1 VTKIEVPTFENL
13 RTVSWNA
20 RDTTALIGGNSG
32 VLLKYANSSVSSL
45 GDGRA
50 NLRRIAWHPH
60 DNCALITSNCFA
72 EQFLPS
78 PNLFLYDSDKE
89 QLRGVNESQ
98 ADFVGVDWEPNGESA
113 LVAGYD
119 VVWHTGFIGQFI
131 GTELR
136 PLQFENKQFTP

>member
-1 VTKIEVPTFENL
+1 
-13 RTVSWNA
+13 
-20 RDTTALIGGNSG
+20 
-32 VLLKYANSSVSSL
+32 
-45 GDGRA
+45 
-50 NLRRIAWHPH
+50 
-60 DNCALITSNCFA
+60 
-72 EQFLPS
+72 
-78 PNLFLYDSDKE
+78 
-89 QLRGVNESQ
+89 VNESQ